1 MTDALHAVLAAVPAA
16 ATPPPGPVDIPRD
29 PARDAARDELSKQIY
44 HQDDPSLFQRVFDWI
59 VDRFADLLDKATSLA
74 PGGPFGLVL
83 LFALVVAAVIAV
95 RLRLGPLR
103 VHRTATAKD
112 ALFADARPRTAADHR
127 AAADAHAAR
136 GAWDTAVQERLRAI
150 VRGLEERAILDERPG
165 RTAHEAAA
173 EAGRS
178 LPALAPE
185 LTAAAAVF
193 DDVRYGAH
201 PATAAMDATLRD
213 LDRRCAAARPA
224 REPVAAAAD
233 RTPR

>member
-1 MTDALHAVLAAVPAA
+1 
-16 ATPPPGPVDIPRD
+16 
-29 PARDAARDELSKQIY
+29 
-44 HQDDPSLFQRVFDWI
+44 
-59 VDRFADLLDKATSLA
+59 
-74 PGGPFGLVL
+74 
-83 LFALVVAAVIAV
+83 
-95 RLRLGPLR
+95 
-103 VHRTATAKD
+103 
-112 ALFADARPRTAADHR
+112 
-127 AAADAHAAR
+127 
-136 GAWDTAVQERLRAI
+136 VQERLRAI

-178 LPALAPE
+178 LPALTAE

-201 PATAAMDATLRD
+201 PATAAMDTTLRD

-224 REPVAAAAD
+224 REPAAAAAD

>member
-1 MTDALHAVLAAVPAA
+1 MTGALHTVLAAIPAA

-44 HQDDPSLFQRVFDWI
+44 HQDDPSLFQRAFDWI

-83 LFALVVAAVIAV
+83 LFAVVVAAVIAV

-103 VHRTATAKD
+103 VHRTGTAKD
-112 ALFADARPRTAADHR
+112 ALFADARPRTAADYR

-136 GAWDTAVQERLRAI
+136 GAWDAAVRDRLRAI
-150 VRGLEERAILDERPG
+150 VRALEERAILDERPG

-178 LPALAPE
+178 LPALATE
-185 LTAAAAVF
+185 LTEAAAVF

-201 PATAAMDATLRD
+201 PATAEMDASLRD

-224 REPVAAAAD
+224 REPVAVAAD